1 MSEQTKN
8 YRAINFAE
16 KLSQITDRWQPRVMA
31 ELNDYQF
38 KIVKIEGD
46 FIWHDHPE
54 TDEAFIVLEGTL
66 LIDMPDG
73 TVSIGAGEMHVVPKG
88 VRHRPRAQGVVSMI
102 LIEPKGT
109 LNTGREGGERTAEN
123 DLWI

>member
-1 MSEQTKN
+1 MTEQT
-8 YRAINFAE
+8 RTHTAINFAD

-31 ELNDYQF
+31 ELNDYQL

-66 LIDMPDG
+66 FIDMPDG
-73 TVSIGAGEMHVVPKG
+73 TVTIGPGEMHVVPKG
-88 VRHRPRAQGVVSMI
+88 VRHRPHTQDVVSMI

-109 LNTGREGGERTAEN
+109 LNTGAEGGERTAEN
-123 DLWI
+123 DIWI